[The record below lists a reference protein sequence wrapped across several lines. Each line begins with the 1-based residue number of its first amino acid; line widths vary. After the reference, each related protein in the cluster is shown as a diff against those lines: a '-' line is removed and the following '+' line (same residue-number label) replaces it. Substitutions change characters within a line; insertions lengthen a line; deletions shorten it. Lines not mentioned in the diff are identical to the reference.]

1 MSDSKDKDQ
10 QNNKLNEEQKDKPED
25 QQESQ
30 DDIKKENPEKNI
42 ETVPENDESEEQQN
56 GNQGK
61 EKQSDAGVLSEEE
74 QEELMQKYDTESNTR
89 NLSGIMAGVVFFGLL
104 AFSIFQ
110 IYTGMFGQYTAY
122 IQRTV
127 HLGFAL
133 SLIFLLFPARRGA
146 PKGKVAW
153 YDFILVLLS
162 IIVCGYWPVYY
173 DTIVQQIGG
182 ITEAQMVIGGIAIL
196 LVLEASRRAVGLPI
210 VIVAAAFLIYAYF
223 GPHMPGDLAHRGLSL
238 QQLINSMFF
247 TTEGILGTPLQVSS
261 TYIFL
266 FLLFGAFLV
275 QTGVGMYFND
285 LALAIAGQRTGG
297 PAKVAIF
304 SSALN
309 GTISGSS
316 VANTVTTGSYTIP
329 MMKRLGY
336 RPNFAG
342 AVEAASSTGGQI
354 MPPIMGAAAFLM
366 IEFAGESYWDIA
378 KAATIPALLYF
389 AGIWIVTHLEA
400 KRTGL
405 VGLPKDQL
413 PNRMEVLKKIHLLLP
428 ILAIVWL
435 LFEGFSIERTA
446 LYGIGI
452 TILVSLFRKDTRITP
467 SKFVVA
473 LTSGARTALGVA
485 AATACAGIIVGVVT
499 RTGLGLKI
507 GNSLVSL
514 AGTIAINA
522 DMQLILTLIFT
533 MIASII
539 LGMGSPTTANY
550 IITST
555 IALPAILALNDQLE
569 VAVPVLAAHMFVFYF
584 GIVADITPPVA
595 LAAFAATGISGGEPI
610 RTGGNAVK
618 LAIAAFIIPY
628 MFVLQPEILMIDTNF
643 MEVTFIIITAMLGM
657 IAIGASMVGFWY
669 RRIPWYGRIAA
680 FLTGL
685 FLLYP
690 GTMTDI
696 IGFSAFAI
704 MIVLQFVFKGDKDG
718 KREAQGAN

>member
-1 MSDSKDKDQ
+1 MSDKKDQ
-10 QNNKLNEEQKDKPED
+10 L
-25 QQESQ
+25 
-30 DDIKKENPEKNI
+30 
-42 ETVPENDESEEQQN
+42 T
-56 GNQGK
+56 
-61 EKQSDAGVLSEEE
+61 KQE
-74 QEELMQKYDTESNTR
+74 QEALLKKYDTEANTR
-89 NLSGIMAGVVFFGLL
+89 KLAGVAAGIVFFGLL

-110 IYTGMFGQYTAY
+110 LYTGAFGQKTAY

-133 SLIFLLFPARRGA
+133 SLIFLLFPARRTGI
-146 PKGKVAW
+146 KSRVAW
-153 YDFILVLLS
+153 YDYILVVLS

-173 DTIVQQIGG
+173 ETLVQQIGG
-182 ITEAQMVIGGIAIL
+182 ITEVQMIVGGAAIL
-196 LVLEASRRAVGLPI
+196 LVMEATRRAVGLPI
-210 VIVAAAFLIYAYF
+210 TVIASLFLIYALF
-223 GPHMPGDLAHRGLSL
+223 GRQMPGMLAHQGLSL
-238 QQLINSMFF
+238 EQLIDTMFF

-275 QTGVGMYFND
+275 QTGVGNYFND
-285 LALAIAGQRTGG
+285 LAISLAGKRTGG

-336 RPNFAG
+336 KPNFAG

-366 IEFAGESYWDIA
+366 IEFAGVGYWQIA
-378 KAATIPALLYF
+378 QAALIPAILYF
-389 AGIWIVTHLEA
+389 SGIWIMTHLEA
-400 KRTGL
+400 KRMGL
-405 VGLPKDQL
+405 YGLPKDQI
-413 PNRMEVLKKIHLLLP
+413 PPKKEVLKKIHLLLP
-428 ILAIVWL
+428 IIAIVWL
-435 LFEGFSIERTA
+435 LFEGVSIERTA

-452 TILVSLFRKDTRITP
+452 TIVVSLFMKETRITP
-467 SKFVVA
+467 RKFITA

-499 RTGLGLKI
+499 KTGLGLKL
-507 GNSLVSL
+507 GNSLVDI
-514 AGTIAINA
+514 AGAIATSA
-522 DMQLILTLIFT
+522 DMQLLLTLFFT
-533 MIASII
+533 MITSII

-555 IALPAILALNDQLE
+555 IALPAILALNDHLD
-569 VAVPVLAAHMFVFYF
+569 VAIPLLAGHMFVFYF

-610 RTGGNAVK
+610 RTGINAAK

-628 MFVLQPEILMIDTNF
+628 MFVLQPELLMIDTSIG
-643 MEVTFIIITAMLGM
+643 EVGWILFTAITGM
-657 IAIGASMVGFWY
+657 IAIGAGLIGFWY
-669 RRIPWYGRIAA
+669 VKLHWSVRILTIAIGLLLIYPEGNTDVYGLAA
-680 FLTGL
+680 FIVMLAIQLYMNRSKGL
-685 FLLYP
+685 
-690 GTMTDI
+690 GEKMEKTAS
-696 IGFSAFAI
+696 G
-704 MIVLQFVFKGDKDG
+704 
-718 KREAQGAN
+718 